1 MSKDFKRWIYSET
14 KEPRVIN
21 DSEFEKFEALGWAD
35 SPAKFLNLE
44 QVGISQDKI
53 DDGDTEEYSKAQEI
67 LDVVE
72 GVKDSLNGA
81 LNLDSMNKQ
90 ELEDYAKEHFG
101 VDLDRRTKPDKM
113 VKKIRALMES

>member
-14 KEPRVIN
+14 KEPRIID
-21 DSEFEKFEALGWAD
+21 DSEFDKFEALGWAD
-35 SPAKFLNLE
+35 SPARFLKLE
-44 QVGISQDKI
+44 TIGISQAKI

-72 GVKDSLNGA
+72 GVTDSLNGA

-101 VDLDRRTKPDKM
+101 VDLDRRFKPDKM
-113 VKKIRALMES
+113 IKKIRALMES

>member
-14 KEPRVIN
+14 KEPRIID
-21 DSEFEKFEALGWAD
+21 DSEFDKFEALGWAD
-35 SPAKFLNLE
+35 SPARFLKLE
-44 QVGISQDKI
+44 TIGISQAKI

-72 GVKDSLNGA
+72 GVTDSLNGA

-101 VDLDRRTKPDKM
+101 VDLDRRFKPDKM

>member
-1 MSKDFKRWIYSET
+1 MSKDFKRWIYHDT
-14 KEPRVIN
+14 KSPRVID

-35 SPAKFLNLE
+35 TPAKFLKLE
-44 QVGISQDKI
+44 TIGISQKKI
-53 DDGDTEEYSKAQEI
+53 DDGDESEKAKAQQA

-72 GVKDSLNGA
+72 GIKESLNGS

-113 VKKIRALMES
+113 IKKIRALMES

>member
-35 SPAKFLNLE
+35 SPAKFLKLE
-44 QVGISQDKI
+44 TIGISQKKI
-53 DDGDTEEYSKAQEI
+53 DDGDESEKDKAQQA

-72 GVKDSLNGA
+72 GIKESLNGS

-113 VKKIRALMES
+113 IKKIRALMES